1 MKISTY
7 EDYVLATENEQD
19 YILKYNDSFYK
30 VSLEKM
36 KGILPIEDVSL
47 LREINDNKIYAV
59 VCLVGICVSLIAYF
73 YCNNYTLIDRGVG
86 FSTVFLLVNIPIHE
100 FGHII
105 ALKIFYPEAKFKM
118 GFKVVF
124 IYPAFYVDTSY
135 SYMLPKYKRMVVYLA
150 GNFMNCMFL
159 VVVLIAFPQYLKY
172 CYLVVSNILIN
183 FITIVKSDGYYAM
196 VTLFN
201 KFNNF
206 KSIRREYIEDFIR
219 GIIMFLVLSLISYIF

>member
-1 MKISTY
+1 
-7 EDYVLATENEQD
+7 
-19 YILKYNDSFYK
+19 
-30 VSLEKM
+30 
-36 KGILPIEDVSL
+36 
-47 LREINDNKIYAV
+47 
-59 VCLVGICVSLIAYF
+59 
-73 YCNNYTLIDRGVG
+73 
-86 FSTVFLLVNIPIHE
+86 
-100 FGHII
+100 
-105 ALKIFYPEAKFKM
+105 M